1 MATATNAQKIAGL
14 YAAFFNRAPDAAG
27 LAFWEAQFTGTA
39 TVNTLAVQFAA
50 NPVFTSTYGSL
61 TDVQFVNAVYQN
73 VLGAAGDAAGVDYWV
88 GQLKNG
94 GADARANFVA
104 QFVNDALTVDVST
117 FTGLT
122 AEERAVAQT
131 RQDTLTNKANVG
143 LYFAEKLGTASNI
156 TTTGDIT
163 LDPAYKAAQAALSNV
178 NGTAASVSAA
188 EGRIDI
194 AVGTSDPA
202 GSLVGQNSALT
213 AALVDLQTKTA
224 AELTA
229 LKALA
234 TADNAADAAPETT
247 EAGIKAHVDG
257 FITSDALPALQDATA
272 QLATAKANAAN
283 AEKVLVDA
291 RASTSDA
298 TLKANVTTA
307 LNAVN
312 ADATAKGLYTVVTSA
327 NAAVAATTDVAVL
340 TSLKGALS
348 AYVTAGGATG
358 TVLAGSASATVGT
371 LLDTVN
377 GVLALKVG
385 DVQTPGDSSA
395 TPPIVEVRYTAEAI
409 AAAQKALVES
419 FLTGLANDT
428 KAFVLNPAVSDSPT
442 ASETAVINAITAVET
457 RDKAYATQLE
467 AEGKFTANSLGL
479 ALRAEETKVTQRDAL
494 IKNST
499 DTNAAVTKE
508 TADLAKVQAA
518 FDAHATSQAN
528 VTAAQKV
535 ITDLGYVTGD
545 LKTGV
550 VTADKDL
557 FVANTTKGGAA
568 DVIQAG
574 FATGDELFIG
584 TQYKFG
590 GATTAT
596 TDLAALNAAGSSTA
610 LEVFFQQVGTNTVVH
625 IETKAFAN
633 ASADPSVDT
642 ATITL
647 TGVTASTLTFENGF
661 VHVA

>member
-257 FITSDALPALQDATA
+257 FTTSKALPALRDATA

-312 ADATAKGLYTVVTSA
+312 ADATAKGLYTVVTNA

-358 TVLAGSASATVGT
+358 TVLAASATVGT

-385 DVQTPGDSSA
+385 DVQTPGDSSV
-395 TPPIVEVRYTAEAI
+395 TPPIVEVRYTAETI
-409 AAAQKALVES
+409 AAAQKALVKS
-419 FLTGLANDT
+419 FLAGQNNDT
-428 KAFVLNPAVSDSPT
+428 KAFELHPAVSDSPT

-457 RDKAYATQLE
+457 RDKAYATKLE

-479 ALRAEETKVTQRDAL
+479 ALHAEETKVTQRDAL

-568 DVIQAG
+568 NSIQAG

>member
-178 NGTAASVSAA
+178 NSTAASVSAA

-234 TADNAADAAPETT
+234 TADNAADAAPKTT
-247 EAGIKAHVDG
+247 EAGIKAHVDS
-257 FITSDALPALQDATA
+257 FTTSDALPALQDATG

-283 AEKVLVDA
+283 AEKALVDA
-291 RASTSDA
+291 RAFTSDA

-312 ADATAKGLYTVVTSA
+312 ADATAKGLYTAVTNA
-327 NAAVAATTDVAVL
+327 NAALAATTDVAVL

-348 AYVTAGGATG
+348 AYVTAGGATS
-358 TVLAGSASATVGT
+358 TVLAASVTVGT

-385 DVQTPGDSSA
+385 DVQTKGDSSV
-395 TPPIVEVRYTAEAI
+395 TPPIVEVLYTAKTI
-409 AAAQKALVES
+409 ATAQKALVES
-419 FLTGLANDT
+419 FLTPANT

-467 AEGKFTANSLGL
+467 ADNVFTADSLGQ

-535 ITDLGYVTGD
+535 ITDLGYVAGD
-545 LKTGV
+545 LNTGV

-557 FVANTTKGGAA
+557 FVANTTNGLAA
-568 DVIQAG
+568 NVIQAG

>member
-178 NGTAASVSAA
+178 NSTAASVSAA

-234 TADNAADAAPETT
+234 TADNAADAAPKTT
-247 EAGIKAHVDG
+247 EAGIKAHVDS
-257 FITSDALPALQDATA
+257 FTTSDALPALQDATG

-283 AEKVLVDA
+283 AEKALVDA
-291 RASTSDA
+291 RALTSDA

-312 ADATAKGLYTVVTSA
+312 ADATAKGLYTAVTNA
-327 NAAVAATTDVAVL
+327 NAALAATTDVAVL

-348 AYVTAGGATG
+348 AYVTAGGATS
-358 TVLAGSASATVGT
+358 TVLAASVTVGT

-385 DVQTPGDSSA
+385 DVQTKGDSSV
-395 TPPIVEVRYTAEAI
+395 TPPIVEVLYTAKTI
-409 AAAQKALVES
+409 ATAQKALVES
-419 FLTGLANDT
+419 FLTPANT

-467 AEGKFTANSLGL
+467 ADNVFTADSLGQ

-535 ITDLGYVTGD
+535 ITDLGYVAGD
-545 LKTGV
+545 LNTGV

-557 FVANTTKGGAA
+557 FVANTTNGLAA
-568 DVIQAG
+568 NVIQAG

>member
-178 NGTAASVSAA
+178 NSTAASVSAA

-234 TADNAADAAPETT
+234 TADNAANAAPKTT
-247 EAGIKAHVDG
+247 EAGIKAHVDS
-257 FITSDALPALQDATA
+257 FTTSDALPALQDATG

-283 AEKVLVDA
+283 AEKALVDA
-291 RASTSDA
+291 RALTSDA

-312 ADATAKGLYTVVTSA
+312 ADATAKGLYTAVTNA
-327 NAAVAATTDVAVL
+327 NAALAATTDVAVL

-348 AYVTAGGATG
+348 AYVTAGGATS
-358 TVLAGSASATVGT
+358 TVLAASVTVGT

-385 DVQTPGDSSA
+385 DVQTKGDSSV
-395 TPPIVEVRYTAEAI
+395 TPPIVEVLYTAKTI
-409 AAAQKALVES
+409 ATAQKALVES
-419 FLTGLANDT
+419 FLTPANT

-467 AEGKFTANSLGL
+467 ADNVFTADSLGQ

-535 ITDLGYVTGD
+535 ITDLGYVAGD
-545 LKTGV
+545 LNTGV

-557 FVANTTKGGAA
+557 FVANTTNGLAA
-568 DVIQAG
+568 NVIQAG

>member
-194 AVGTSDPA
+194 AAGTSDPA

-234 TADNAADAAPETT
+234 TADNAADAAPKTT
-247 EAGIKAHVDG
+247 EAGIKAHVDS
-257 FITSDALPALQDATA
+257 FTTSAALPALQDATG

-283 AEKVLVDA
+283 AEKALVDA

-312 ADATAKGLYTVVTSA
+312 ADATAKGLYTAVTNA
-327 NAAVAATTDVAVL
+327 NAAFAATTDVAVL

-348 AYVTAGGATG
+348 AYVTAGGATS
-358 TVLAGSASATVGT
+358 TVLAASVTVGT

-385 DVQTPGDSSA
+385 DVQTQGDSSA
-395 TPPIVEVRYTAEAI
+395 TPPIVEVLYTAETI

-419 FLTGLANDT
+419 FLTAPANT
-428 KAFVLNPAVSDSPT
+428 NKAFELKPAVSDSPT

-457 RDKAYATQLE
+457 RDKAYATKLE
-467 AEGKFTANSLGL
+467 AENVFTAHSLGQ

-518 FDAHATSQAN
+518 FDAHATSQAD

-535 ITDLGYVTGD
+535 ITDLGYVAGN
-545 LKTGV
+545 LNTGV

-557 FVANTTKGGAA
+557 FVANTTNGLAA
-568 DVIQAG
+568 NVIQAG

>member
-234 TADNAADAAPETT
+234 TADNAADAAPKTT
-247 EAGIKAHVDG
+247 EAGIKAHVDS
-257 FITSDALPALQDATA
+257 FTTSDALPALQDATG

-283 AEKVLVDA
+283 AEKALVDA
-291 RASTSDA
+291 RALTSDA

-312 ADATAKGLYTVVTSA
+312 ADATAKGLYTAVTNA
-327 NAAVAATTDVAVL
+327 NAALAATTDVAVL

-348 AYVTAGGATG
+348 AYVTAGGATS
-358 TVLAGSASATVGT
+358 TVLAASVTVGT

-385 DVQTPGDSSA
+385 DVQTKGDSSV
-395 TPPIVEVRYTAEAI
+395 TPPIVEVLYTAKTI
-409 AAAQKALVES
+409 ATAQKALVES
-419 FLTGLANDT
+419 FLTPANT

-467 AEGKFTANSLGL
+467 ADNVFTADSLGQ

-535 ITDLGYVTGD
+535 ITDLGYVAGD
-545 LKTGV
+545 LNTGV

-557 FVANTTKGGAA
+557 FVANTTNGLAA
-568 DVIQAG
+568 NVIQAG

>member
-234 TADNAADAAPETT
+234 TADNAADAAPKTT
-247 EAGIKAHVDG
+247 EAGIKAHVDS
-257 FITSDALPALQDATA
+257 FTPSDALPALQDATG

-283 AEKVLVDA
+283 AEKALVDA

-312 ADATAKGLYTVVTSA
+312 ADATAKGLYTAVTNA
-327 NAAVAATTDVAVL
+327 NAASAATTDVAVL

-348 AYVTAGGATG
+348 AYVTAGGATS
-358 TVLAGSASATVGT
+358 TVLAASVTVGT

-385 DVQTPGDSSA
+385 DVQTQGDSSA
-395 TPPIVEVRYTAEAI
+395 TPPIVEVLYTAETI

-419 FLTGLANDT
+419 FLTGPNT

-457 RDKAYATQLE
+457 RDKAYATKLE
-467 AEGKFTANSLGL
+467 AEKVFTAHSLGQ

-535 ITDLGYVTGD
+535 ITDLGYVAGD
-545 LKTGV
+545 LNTGV

-557 FVANTTKGGAA
+557 FVANTTNGLAA
-568 DVIQAG
+568 NVIQAG

>member
-178 NGTAASVSAA
+178 NSTAASVSAA

-234 TADNAADAAPETT
+234 TADNAADAAPKTT
-247 EAGIKAHVDG
+247 EAGIKAHVDS
-257 FITSDALPALQDATA
+257 FTTTDALPALQDATG

-283 AEKVLVDA
+283 AEKALVDA
-291 RASTSDA
+291 RALTSDA

-312 ADATAKGLYTVVTSA
+312 ADATAKGLYTAVTNA
-327 NAAVAATTDVAVL
+327 NAALAATTDVAVL

-348 AYVTAGGATG
+348 AYVTAGGATS
-358 TVLAGSASATVGT
+358 TVLAASVTVGT

-385 DVQTPGDSSA
+385 DVQTKGDSSV
-395 TPPIVEVRYTAEAI
+395 TPPIVEVLYTAKTI
-409 AAAQKALVES
+409 ATAQKALVES
-419 FLTGLANDT
+419 FLTPANT

-467 AEGKFTANSLGL
+467 ADNVFTADSLGQ

-535 ITDLGYVTGD
+535 ITDLGYVAGD
-545 LKTGV
+545 LNTGV

-557 FVANTTKGGAA
+557 FVANTTNGLAA
-568 DVIQAG
+568 NVIQAG

>member
-234 TADNAADAAPETT
+234 TADNAADAAPKTT
-247 EAGIKAHVDG
+247 EAGIKAHVDS
-257 FITSDALPALQDATA
+257 FTPSDALPALQDATG

-283 AEKVLVDA
+283 AEKALVDA

-312 ADATAKGLYTVVTSA
+312 ADVTAKGLYTAVTNA
-327 NAAVAATTDVAVL
+327 NAASAATTDVAVL

-348 AYVTAGGATG
+348 AYVTAGGATS
-358 TVLAGSASATVGT
+358 TVLAASVTVGT

-385 DVQTPGDSSA
+385 DVQTQGDSSA
-395 TPPIVEVRYTAEAI
+395 TPPIVEVLYTAETI

-419 FLTGLANDT
+419 FLTGPNT

-457 RDKAYATQLE
+457 RDKAYATKLE
-467 AEGKFTANSLGL
+467 AEKVFTAHSLGQ

-535 ITDLGYVTGD
+535 ITDLGYVAGD
-545 LKTGV
+545 LNTGV

-557 FVANTTKGGAA
+557 FVANTTNGLAA
-568 DVIQAG
+568 NVIQAG

>member
-234 TADNAADAAPETT
+234 TADNAANAAPETT
-247 EAGIKAHVDG
+247 EAGIKAHVDS
-257 FITSDALPALQDATA
+257 FATSDALPALQDATG

-283 AEKVLVDA
+283 AEKELVDE
-291 RASTSDA
+291 RAVASDA

-312 ADATAKGLYTVVTSA
+312 ADATAKGLYTVVTNA

-348 AYVTAGGATG
+348 AYVTAGGATS
-358 TVLAGSASATVGT
+358 TVLDSSASATVGT
-371 LLDTVN
+371 LLDAVN

-385 DVQTPGDSSA
+385 DVQTQGDSSA
-395 TPPIVEVRYTAEAI
+395 NPPTVDVLYTAETI
-409 AAAQKALVES
+409 AAAQKTLVES
-419 FLTGLANDT
+419 FLTGSDT

-442 ASETAVINAITAVET
+442 ASETAVIKAITAVET
-457 RDKAYATQLE
+457 RDKAYATQSE
-467 AEGKFTANSLGL
+467 AESDFTGHPLGQ
-479 ALRAEETKVTQRDAL
+479 ALRAEETNVTLRDAL
-494 IKNST
+494 IKKST

-528 VTAAQKV
+528 VTAAEKV
-535 ITDLGYVTGD
+535 ITDLGYVAGD
-545 LKTGV
+545 LNTGA

-557 FVANTTKGGAA
+557 FVANTTNGAA
-568 DVIQAG
+568 TGVIKAG